1 MTTQAKTFKT
11 SILESNP
18 PQIIFNA
25 PVTIG
30 ANQATIRVQTN
41 EPLSRVILTLLP
53 ADSLIPQEFRFGS
66 STDLIREFTLT
77 GLRPG
82 VSYDYFVTVIDAS
95 GNMTQ
100 SVSYG
105 EFHTGAL

>member
-1 MTTQAKTFKT
+1 MTKQSQTFRT
-11 SILESNP
+11 SILESTP

-25 PVTIG
+25 PVNVG
-30 ANQATIRVQTN
+30 SDQATIRVQTN
-41 EPLSRVILTLLP
+41 EPLSRVILMLLP
-53 ADSLIPQEFRFGS
+53 SDSLIPQEFNFGS
-66 STDLIREFTLT
+66 STDLTREFTLT

-82 VSYDYFVTVIDAS
+82 VSYYYFITVIDAS

-105 EFHTGAL
+105 EFHTNVL